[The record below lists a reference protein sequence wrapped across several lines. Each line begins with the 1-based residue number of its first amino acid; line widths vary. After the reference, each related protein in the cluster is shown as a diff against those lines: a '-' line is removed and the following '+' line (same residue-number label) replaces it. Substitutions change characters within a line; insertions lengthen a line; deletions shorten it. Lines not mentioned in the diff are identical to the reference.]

1 MELMDPKFHSILE
14 SIDIFNTVPS
24 WLKELNKDVF
34 LDEFNVSL
42 KKKLS
47 FQEDKNLNLRDC
59 IVESEAFLIDE
70 TLDQQLEVMD
80 KHLKKEYL
88 KWS

>member
-1 MELMDPKFHSILE
+1 MDPKFNSILE
-14 SIDIFNTVPS
+14 SIEIFNTVPS
-24 WLKELNKDVF
+24 WLKEFNKDVF
-34 LDEFNVSL
+34 LDKFNVPL
-42 KKKLS
+42 KKKIN
-47 FQEDKNLNLRDC
+47 FQEDQNLNLGEY
-59 IVESEAFLIDE
+59 IVESENSLIDG